1 MTCKINQLY
10 GINFVRNTADFWVE
24 DNPKDKTM
32 ITDKGWEISNAC
44 SSCVLWHRLPMDKV
58 VGESIAY
65 TCFF

>member
-1 MTCKINQLY
+1 
-10 GINFVRNTADFWVE
+10 VRNTADFWVE

-58 VGESIAY
+58 AGESIAY